1 MKQTT
6 ILKLLLAVQ
15 VLLFFTMCVV
25 ASAKPS
31 GHYNISHVHIVCQ
44 GYDSAPRLYQ

>member
-31 GHYNISHVHIVCQ
+31 FHYYFPHIYIVCQ
-44 GYDSAPRLYQ
+44 GYDATPRLYQ